1 MTPKLNLMPHTK
13 DDVWVAL
20 RRNLLSSSVRNSFVT
35 RGNSMYKAQ
44 KSDRSNCTSAPIAW
58 MNGLMQEMGK
68 VGKKATEIDKVQN
81 TNSLL

>member
-1 MTPKLNLMPHTK
+1 
-13 DDVWVAL
+13 
-20 RRNLLSSSVRNSFVT
+20 
-35 RGNSMYKAQ
+35 MYKAQ

-68 VGKKATEIDKVQN
+68 DGKKATEIDKVQK